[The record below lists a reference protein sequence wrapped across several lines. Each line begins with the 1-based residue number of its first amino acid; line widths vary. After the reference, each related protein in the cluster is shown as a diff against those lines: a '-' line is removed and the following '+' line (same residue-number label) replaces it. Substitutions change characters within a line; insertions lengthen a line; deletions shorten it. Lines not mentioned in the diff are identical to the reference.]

1 MAEEKKDMEP
11 ARAIDTSSLD
21 SSRPPP
27 GNQETMAE
35 NIHQSQAEAN
45 GELTH
50 AKTNQSEAEPEYPT
64 LKKLIPTVIALYLA
78 FFLVALDRTI
88 VVTAIPTITDEFNSL
103 NDIGWYASAYMLTGC
118 SFQLFMGRVYT
129 FYNPKWV
136 FLYSIGLFEIG
147 SLICGAAPNS
157 TAFIIGR
164 AVAGTGSSGIFSG
177 AIVIIMNLV
186 PLHKRPILQGFMGA
200 IFGISSVIGPLM
212 GGAFTTK
219 VSWRWCFYIN
229 LPVGGL
235 AIAVLILILHV
246 PAAKKAGT
254 PWRQQ
259 VAQLDPIG
267 TVSFVTSIVCLLLA
281 LQWGG
286 TTYTWGNGRIV
297 ALLVL
302 FVVFIS
308 VFIGIQIWKK
318 ETATVPPRIVTQRSI
333 AAAMWSQFCVGAAM
347 MTMIYYI
354 PVWLQA
360 IKAVSAIKSG
370 IDLLPLILAL
380 VVSSITAGF
389 LVTKVGYYTPFMIAN
404 GVIMSIGAGL
414 ITTWTPSTMHQ
425 KWIGYQVVFGF
436 GLGLGMQQAS
446 LAAQAV
452 LPRKDAPIGV
462 ALVMFCQ
469 QFGGA
474 VFVSVGQS
482 VFSNQLGKGLSR
494 IAGISPAVVANTGA
508 TNIRHV
514 VQDASKLGEV
524 LVAYNGAITKTFT
537 VALAMSC
544 LSIIGA
550 LCIEWKSIKPAKKQ
564 ADEVEKGKDDVES
577 EKEVAA

>member
-1 MAEEKKDMEP
+1 
-11 ARAIDTSSLD
+11 
-21 SSRPPP
+21 
-27 GNQETMAE
+27 
-35 NIHQSQAEAN
+35 
-45 GELTH
+45 
-50 AKTNQSEAEPEYPT
+50 
-64 LKKLIPTVIALYLA
+64 
-78 FFLVALDRTI
+78 
-88 VVTAIPTITDEFNSL
+88 
-103 NDIGWYASAYMLTGC
+103 MLTGC
-118 SFQLFMGRVYT
+118 SFQLIMGRVYT

-136 FLYSIGLFEIG
+136 FLISIGLFEVG
-147 SLICGAAPNS
+147 SAICGAAPNS

-177 AIVIIMNLV
+177 AIIIIMNLV

-200 IFGISSVIGPLM
+200 VFGISSVIGPLM

-229 LPVGGL
+229 LPVGG
-235 AIAVLILILHV
+235 IAVVILILILHI

-259 VAQLDPIG
+259 VIQLDPIG
-267 TVSFVTSIVCLLLA
+267 TVSFVSGIVCLLLA

-286 TTYTWGNGRIV
+286 STYAWRNGRIV

-302 FVVFIS
+302 FAICIS
-308 VFIGIQIWKK
+308 VFIGVQIWKK
-318 ETATVPPRIVTQRSI
+318 ETATIPPRIVTQRSI
-333 AAAMWSQFCVGAAM
+333 AAGMWSQFCVGSAM
-347 MTMIYYI
+347 MVVVYYI
-354 PVWLQA
+354 PIWLQA
-360 IKAVSAIKSG
+360 IKDVSAIKSG

-380 VVSSITAGF
+380 VISSIFTGF
-389 LVTKVGYYTPFMIAN
+389 LVNRIGYYAPFMIAN

-414 ITTWTPSTMHQ
+414 ITTWTPDTMHP

-436 GLGLGMQQAS
+436 GLGMGMQQAS

-452 LPRKDAPIGV
+452 LSRKDAPIGV

-482 VFSNQLGKGLSR
+482 VFTNQLVEGLNNV
-494 IAGISPAVVANTGA
+494 AGISPGDVANTGA
-508 TNIRHV
+508 TSIRHV
-514 VQDASKLGEV
+514 VNTSNLRGV
-524 LVAYNGAITKTFT
+524 LVAYNGALTKTFT
-537 VALAMSC
+537 VAVALSC

-550 LCIEWKSIKPAKKQ
+550 LCIEWKNIKPPKKQ
-564 ADEVEKGKDDVES
+564 VSEIEKGES
-577 EKEVAA
+577 GIEKGSADAEREKRTET

>member
-1 MAEEKKDMEP
+1 
-11 ARAIDTSSLD
+11 
-21 SSRPPP
+21 
-27 GNQETMAE
+27 
-35 NIHQSQAEAN
+35 
-45 GELTH
+45 
-50 AKTNQSEAEPEYPT
+50 
-64 LKKLIPTVIALYLA
+64 
-78 FFLVALDRTI
+78 
-88 VVTAIPTITDEFNSL
+88 
-103 NDIGWYASAYMLTGC
+103 MLTGC
-118 SFQLFMGRVYT
+118 SFQLLMGRVYT

-136 FLYSIGLFEIG
+136 FLYSIGVFEVG

-157 TAFIIGR
+157 TAFIVGR

-200 IFGISSVIGPLM
+200 VFGISSVIGPLM

-235 AIAVLILILHV
+235 AIVILMLILHI

-302 FVVFIS
+302 FAVFMS

-318 ETATVPPRIVTQRSI
+318 EAATVPPRIVTQRSI
-333 AAAMWSQFCVGAAM
+333 AAAMWSQFCVGSAM
-347 MTMIYYI
+347 MTLIYYI
-354 PVWLQA
+354 PIWLQA
-360 IKAVSAIKSG
+360 IKDVSAIKSG
-370 IDLLPLILAL
+370 IDLLPLIIAL
-380 VVSSITAGF
+380 VVSSISAGI
-389 LVTKVGYYTPFMIAN
+389 LVSKVGYYTPFMIAN
-404 GVIMSIGAGL
+404 SVVMSIGAGL
-414 ITTWTPSTMHQ
+414 ITTWTPDTMHQ
-425 KWIGYQVVFGF
+425 KWIGYQVIFGF
-436 GLGLGMQQAS
+436 GLGMGMQQAS

-482 VFSNQLGKGLSR
+482 VFANQLAKGLNR
-494 IAGISPAVVANTGA
+494 VADISPAVVANTGA
-508 TNIRHV
+508 TDIRNV
-514 VQDASKLGEV
+514 VDGSKLREV

-537 VALAMSC
+537 VAVAMAC

-564 ADEVEKGKDDVES
+564 AGEVEKGEADS
-577 EKEVAA
+577 EKEKEVSA